1 LPNSPSGVPMSNA
14 DTRRGRKPYAGIV
27 KTSVSEPGDERQ
39 GDYSRE
45 QLVRFDNRFRARLL
59 LRAFET
65 GAESREAA
73 AAMNG
78 ANASRPR

>member
-1 LPNSPSGVPMSNA
+1 MSNA

-39 GDYSRE
+39 GDYRRE
-45 QLVRFDNRFRARLL
+45 QLVRFDNRFRARP

>member
-1 LPNSPSGVPMSNA
+1 MSNA

-39 GDYSRE
+39 GDYRRE

-59 LRAFET
+59 RAFET
-65 GAESREAA
+65 GESLKPQPQRMVLTRRARARGRARRDGEC
-73 AAMNG
+73 
-78 ANASRPR
+78 

>member
-1 LPNSPSGVPMSNA
+1 MSNA

-59 LRAFET
+59 LRAIET